1 MPRPPS
7 LRAAPGFPVMVC
19 PGFPGVEGGGFLL
32 PETAGG
38 INVSSC
44 VSGGVPSE
52 GTGSAGRRPEGR
64 GRGLRSGRQRSD
76 DLQLAPPGPDRP
88 GVAAGFDNGRQR
100 RTGRGEE
107 AGRGAGGRAEGDETR
122 HGAGPRSGGPKA
134 RYAAIKQMAAEAH
147 VVQMCCRIQ
156 DVAES
161 GYYDW
166 LKRPPSPQA
175 VRHALLIA
183 VIREV
188 HAASRGTYGVRRAP
202 AELRLGRNLTVG
214 HGQVEALMANA
225 RLKGVAGRPKWRRS
239 APDSRALD
247 LVNRHSA
254 ATGSTRYGSQTS
266 PNTRPVRA
274 RSIALPCWTPTPA
287 GSSDGRSTLHRTLP
301 W

>member
-1 MPRPPS
+1 MSRRAYPAEFRRKVLDLLAAGRKVEDVAGDLDVS
-7 LRAAPGFPVMVC
+7 DQTIYNWRRQDLIDRGLLQGLTTDGNVELAAAKKRVAALEDELRA
-19 PGFPGVEGGGFLL
+19 
-32 PETAGG
+32 TK
-38 INVSSC
+38 
-44 VSGGVPSE
+44 
-52 GTGSAGRRPEGR
+52 
-64 GRGLRSGRQRSD
+64 
-76 DLQLAPPGPDRP
+76 
-88 GVAAGFDNGRQR
+88 
-100 RTGRGEE
+100 
-107 AGRGAGGRAEGDETR
+107 RAM
-122 HGAGPRSGGPKA
+122 GAGPRSGGPKA
-134 RYAAIKQMAAEAH
+134 RYAAIKQMAAEGH
-147 VVQMCCRIQ
+147 VVQMCCRIL

>member
-1 MPRPPS
+1 MARDLDVSDQTIYNWRRQDLIDRGLLPGLTTGENAELVAAKKRVAALEAE
-7 LRAAPGFPVMVC
+7 LRA
-19 PGFPGVEGGGFLL
+19 
-32 PETAGG
+32 TK
-38 INVSSC
+38 
-44 VSGGVPSE
+44 
-52 GTGSAGRRPEGR
+52 
-64 GRGLRSGRQRSD
+64 
-76 DLQLAPPGPDRP
+76 
-88 GVAAGFDNGRQR
+88 
-100 RTGRGEE
+100 
-107 AGRGAGGRAEGDETR
+107 RAM
-122 HGAGPRSGGPKA
+122 GAGPRSGGPKA
-134 RYAAIKQMAAEAH
+134 RYAAIKQMAAEGH

-188 HAASRGTYGVRRAP
+188 HAASRGTYGVRRVP